1 MFTIYAYNT
10 SVFSISQKFIV
21 SNQNRYL
28 FHPAGHVPHT
38 EVFSAIMDDIH
49 LDNLALIYID
59 SKTSELDTNLLY
71 FAGTRFFVAKYM
83 QRNCESNY
91 QI

>member
-1 MFTIYAYNT
+1 MLNVYYLCIQYLRTFE
-10 SVFSISQKFIV
+10 SQKFFV
-21 SNQNRYL
+21 SNQKRYL

-71 FAGTRFFVAKYM
+71 FAGTFIKIFCCKIHAEKL
-83 QRNCESNY
+83 
-91 QI
+91 

>member
-1 MFTIYAYNT
+1 MLNVYYLCIQYLRTFE
-10 SVFSISQKFIV
+10 SQKFLN
-21 SNQNRYL
+21 SNQKRYL

-71 FAGTRFFVAKYM
+71 FAGTFIKIFYCKIHA
-83 QRNCESNY
+83 ETF
-91 QI
+91 